1 MWIITSKSLLS
12 KLEDIRKRAL
22 KFVLD
27 DYVSKYCELLIKTDV
42 SDKKIMALGY
52 LAIEVWKCM
61 YELKTKYLN
70 DLFTIKKFNYVLRDG
85 YLLNRSK
92 VLTTNTVWNHS
103 KTTGLKCGIYWPGLV
118 KELFS

>member
-1 MWIITSKSLLS
+1 MITSKSSLS

-52 LAIEVWKCM
+52 LAIEV
-61 YELKTKYLN
+61 
-70 DLFTIKKFNYVLRDG
+70 
-85 YLLNRSK
+85 
-92 VLTTNTVWNHS
+92 
-103 KTTGLKCGIYWPGLV
+103 
-118 KELFS
+118 